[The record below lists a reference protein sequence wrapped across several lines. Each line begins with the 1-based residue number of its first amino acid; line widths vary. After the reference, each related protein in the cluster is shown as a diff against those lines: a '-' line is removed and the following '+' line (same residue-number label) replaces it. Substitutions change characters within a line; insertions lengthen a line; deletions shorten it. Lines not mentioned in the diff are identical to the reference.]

1 MFHKISAVVISA
13 LLLLFPPCIQ
23 AQGEGSSSPPTMSE
37 VLASSQDSDWRAVDP
52 GETLYVELPRGRVII
67 ELAAGFAPRHVANIK
82 VLVKER
88 YYDGL
93 FVVRSQDNYV
103 VQWGDPTEDPAE
115 RRPIKTARASLPDEF
130 SSPISPDL
138 SLSLLPDGDVYAP
151 NVGFSHSLPV
161 ALDPATDRIWLAH
174 CYGMV
179 GVGRDEAAESGSG
192 AEMYVVIGHA
202 PRHLDRNVTLV
213 GRVLEGMELLST
225 LPRGTGT
232 LGFYERPG
240 ELVPVQSIRL
250 ASELPEEQR
259 VDLEVLRTDTPTFD
273 ALVVSRRFRREPWFA
288 DPVGRV
294 ELCNVPLP
302 VRRASA
308 SSK

>member
-1 MFHKISAVVISA
+1 MIDKTSLAAIGGLLA
-13 LLLLFPPCIQ
+13 LVPLWVL
-23 AQGEGSSSPPTMSE
+23 AQGAQSSPPPTMSE
-37 VLASSQDSDWRAVDP
+37 VLASSRASDWRAVDP
-52 GETLYVELPRGRVII
+52 GETLYLELPRGRVII
-67 ELAAGFAPRHVANIK
+67 ELAPGFAPRHVANIK
-82 VLVKER
+82 ALVKER

-93 FVVRSQDNYV
+93 FIVRSQENYV
-103 VQWGDPTEDPAE
+103 VQWGDPAEDPAQ
-115 RRPIKTARASLPDEF
+115 RRPLESARASLPAEF

-151 NVGFSHSLPV
+151 NVGFSQSLPV

-179 GVGRDEAAESGSG
+179 GVGRDEAPESGSG

-225 LPRGTGT
+225 LPRGTGS
-232 LGFYERPG
+232 LGFYEDPS
-240 ELVPVQSIRL
+240 EFVPVQSIRL
-250 ASELPEEQR
+250 GSELSEQDR
-259 VDLEVLRTDTPTFD
+259 VALEVLRTDTPTFE
-273 ALVVSRRFRREPWFA
+273 ALVASRRFRHEPWFA
-288 DPVGRV
+288 DSVGRV

-308 SSK
+308 S